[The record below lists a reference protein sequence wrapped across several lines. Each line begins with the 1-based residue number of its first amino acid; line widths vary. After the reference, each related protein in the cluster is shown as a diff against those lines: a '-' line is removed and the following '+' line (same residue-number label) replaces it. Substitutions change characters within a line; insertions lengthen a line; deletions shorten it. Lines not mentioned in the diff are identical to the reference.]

1 MFFLQFSREKITR
14 KLKLESISLSLLSL
28 KLILEKK
35 QLWRRVVIAAVLLLN
50 DLQDTDLPQKH
61 QSLTA
66 KENEIETKSADAARL
81 EKTKSFV

>member
-1 MFFLQFSREKITR
+1 M
-14 KLKLESISLSLLSL
+14 
-28 KLILEKK
+28 
-35 QLWRRVVIAAVLLLN
+35 IAAVLLLN

-66 KENEIETKSADAARL
+66 KENEIEKKSADAARL

>member
-1 MFFLQFSREKITR
+1 M
-14 KLKLESISLSLLSL
+14 
-28 KLILEKK
+28 
-35 QLWRRVVIAAVLLLN
+35 IAAVLLLN